1 MANVRVIKAKKHK
14 GDPPGEITRAQRET
28 RLMAVRGANRL
39 PATSRVTLLY
49 AMLYDSDSRVRNLAQ
64 ETLPDISPDDIAV
77 FIAEAGHPKVLD
89 FIARG
94 LPNDSPTLE
103 AIARAPN
110 LSKRTLDYFT
120 SIGLS
125 SVVDNESETDA
136 VEQGDQISSKSKGP
150 EDSLE
155 WSPSH
160 DFELPEGVEFKMP
173 TEDDSHKD
181 DTVPSIRG
189 FPKPETLKES
199 LPAFDIKEKQSVEAT
214 PPEIETEEITR
225 DRAETPASEL
235 VDELEFEMET
245 AHDRAETIEE
255 LAKQE
260 PPTARDRA
268 EIPEPQV
275 SETREPEASEE
286 TDEISTEIGAETIK
300 PEPTTTSDSTSTS
313 HGKGLFPVHGTT
325 PEAPLQEEE
334 PAAPSA
340 RAHAG
345 DREQEAPPEK
355 ERSIRGEL
363 LRGIL
368 LGLLIGLA
376 LAAAYIAVDRLA
388 PNWLNW
394 FDKLKSKASEST
406 LHDARP
412 VSPPHV
418 YSLEPDS
425 ARACGAVG
433 AQIAMLFPET
443 CESSRTPGYEGF
455 RTRKVN

>member
-1 MANVRVIKAKKHK
+1 MANVRVVKAKKLSC
-14 GDPPGEITRAQRET
+14 DPPGEITRAQRET
-28 RLMAVRGANRL
+28 RLMAVRGANHL

-64 ETLPDISPDDIAV
+64 ESLPDISPDDIAV
-77 FIAEAGHPKVLD
+77 FIDEVGHPKVLD

-110 LSKRTLDYFT
+110 LAKRTRDYFT

-125 SVVDNESETDA
+125 SVIEGKSETDDA
-136 VEQGDQISSKSKGP
+136 EPDDRISSKSKGP

-155 WSPSH
+155 WSPSE

-199 LPAFDIKEKQSVEAT
+199 LAAFDIKEKQPVETT
-214 PPEIETEEITR
+214 PPEIETEETAR
-225 DRAETPASEL
+225 DRAEAPESPL

-245 AHDRAETIEE
+245 ARDRADTIEE
-255 LAKQE
+255 LAEQE
-260 PPTARDRA
+260 PPIEEPAP

-286 TDEISTEIGAETIK
+286 SDEISTEIGAETIK
-300 PEPTTTSDSTSTS
+300 PESTTTSDSTSTS

-325 PEAPLQEEE
+325 PEAPPQEEE
-334 PAAPSA
+334 PIAPTA
-340 RAHAG
+340 RAV
-345 DREQEAPPEK
+345 DQEQEVSPEK
-355 ERSIRGEL
+355 ERSIKGEL

-406 LHDARP
+406 LHDAQP

-418 YSLEPDS
+418 YSLEPD
-425 ARACGAVG
+425 RAYGAAG
-433 AQIAMLFPET
+433 AQIAKLFPET
-443 CESSRTPGYEGF
+443 CESSRAPGYEGF